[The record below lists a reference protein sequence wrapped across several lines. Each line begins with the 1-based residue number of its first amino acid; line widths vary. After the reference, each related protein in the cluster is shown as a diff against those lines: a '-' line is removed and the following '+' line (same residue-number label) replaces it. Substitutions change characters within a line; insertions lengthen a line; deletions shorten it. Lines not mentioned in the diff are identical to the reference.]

1 MIVLSNSAAQT
12 IGVGQSVVFNTV
24 VTKTGCAEHH
34 RGNSS
39 SVQLCANNGI
49 YSLDFTANITNPDG
63 TAPVQIAITSSG
75 DILQETTMIS
85 TAAQSAYNNVSAKTF
100 IKTSCCGSDNRISVT
115 NTGTVPL
122 TIAANSALA
131 IKREG

>member
-12 IGVGQSVVFNTV
+12 IGVGQSIIFNTV

-34 RGNSS
+34 RGNSG

-49 YSLDFTANITNPDG
+49 YSLAFTGNVTNPSG
-63 TAPVQIAITSSG
+63 TAAVQLAITSSG
-75 DILQETTMIS
+75 DVLQETTMIS
-85 TAAQSAYNNVSAKTF
+85 TAAQSVFNNVSAKTY

-122 TIAANSALA
+122 TIAPNCALA